1 MAIALSR
8 LPNKLWTVPRDT
20 PAASATA
27 VKENRRGPSWRSVSD
42 AAVNNVFGTV
52 RFSRAASTDT

>member
-8 LPNKLWTVPRDT
+8 VPNKLWTVPRDT

-27 VKENRRGPSWRSVSD
+27 VKENLRGPSWRSVSE
-42 AAVNNVFGTV
+42 AAVNNAFGTGLV
-52 RFSRAASTDT
+52 SRAASTGT